1 MTHIKNLASDQWT
14 EMVYAFRSKNSIRQI
29 FWKILQ
35 CLGIMWI
42 IVEPSSFFFSSLE
55 EFYQANWLLV
65 LILVVVAGIYSG
77 RPKLSAISKIRG
89 TDASIEIRVGDL
101 FKQKG
106 ALIVAAP
113 TSFDTSLEDGIIS
126 EKSIQGQYTKRY
138 CDCEN
143 LNQQIEKSIKDDEFV
158 TMDESEKPY
167 GKSKIYPPG
176 TVAIVSCNGK
186 KAYFV
191 ALATLNKKKV
201 AHLDPKRKNHKKIL
215 LDALPV
221 MWENINE
228 KGDKGPISVA
238 VLGSGYSRSN
248 EKREELVMEIVK
260 SFVAA
265 VKSGCFC
272 DKLSVVISKS
282 DYRDGMVDFDRLREF
297 LEYVC
302 KYGDNPGTERSGT
315 AI

>member
-1 MTHIKNLASDQWT
+1 MTYIKNLASDQWT
-14 EMVYAFRSKNSIRQI
+14 EMVYSFRNKNSIRQI
-29 FWKILQ
+29 FSTILKY
-35 CLGIMWI
+35 LGIMWI
-42 IVEPSSFFFSSLE
+42 IVEPSSFFISSLE
-55 EFYQANWLLV
+55 DFYQEYWLLGIIP
-65 LILVVVAGIYSG
+65 ILVAGIYFG
-77 RPKLSAISKIRG
+77 RPNLSAISKIRG

-101 FKQKG
+101 FDQEG
-106 ALIVAAP
+106 ALIIAAP
-113 TSFDTSLEDGIIS
+113 TSFDTSLEDGTIS
-126 EKSIQGQYTKRY
+126 EKSIQGQYTKRF

-143 LNQQIEKSIKDDEFV
+143 LNQQIEKSIEDDKHI
-158 TMDESEKPY
+158 TMDKSEKPY

-191 ALATLNKKKV
+191 ALATLNKHKV
-201 AHLDPKRKNHKKIL
+201 AHLDPKIL

-221 MWENINE
+221 MWKNINE
-228 KGDKGPISVA
+228 KGDRDPISVA
-238 VLGSGYSRSN
+238 ILGSGYSRL
-248 EKREELVMEIVK
+248 KVTRQELVMEIVK